1 MTATNATPY
10 EVWDGASGNCLGA
23 YATEED
29 ALAAIRADL
38 RALGETAIRD
48 IGLLYRP
55 TTTEAQLIAA
65 GDDLLRLLLHA
76 VA

>member
-1 MTATNATPY
+1 MTITNATPY
-10 EVWDGASGNCLGA
+10 EVWDSASGNCLGA
-23 YATEED
+23 YATDED

-38 RALGETAIRD
+38 RALGEAAIRD

-55 TTTEAQLIAA
+55 SSDEAQLIAT
-65 GDDLLRLLLHA
+65 GDGLLRRLLHA